1 MTIDNPLYIMRDM
14 SDSTDSETNK
24 LLRAIIALLVKD
36 KAAEA
41 RTMREQIKLLADVGL
56 KPKEIAAVVGRT
68 RVYVT
73 KELNIKDK
81 AQRKDQHGE

>member
-1 MTIDNPLYIMRDM
+1 MRDM

>member
-1 MTIDNPLYIMRDM
+1 M
-14 SDSTDSETNK
+14 
-24 LLRAIIALLVKD
+24 LLRYLQ
-36 KAAEA
+36 
-41 RTMREQIKLLADVGL
+41 RFPQIKLLADVGL